1 MASKLELAGQKTLL
15 IEFAASTLL
24 LIIKVIRD
32 PRFVN
37 YTPFTGTNSITKDQW
52 ALLDIKHQLYTLKPE
67 HRLYSEISLS
77 IRDLHKKYMNLI
89 ADLEKDVKKKQ

>member
-1 MASKLELAGQKTLL
+1 MVSNLELSGQKTLL
-15 IEFAASTLL
+15 IEFAASTQL

-52 ALLDIKHQLYTLKPE
+52 TILDIKHQLYTLKPD
-67 HRLYSEISLS
+67 HYLYAEISLR
-77 IRDLHKKYMNLI
+77 IRDIYKKYMSLI
-89 ADLEKDVKKKQ
+89 ADIEKK